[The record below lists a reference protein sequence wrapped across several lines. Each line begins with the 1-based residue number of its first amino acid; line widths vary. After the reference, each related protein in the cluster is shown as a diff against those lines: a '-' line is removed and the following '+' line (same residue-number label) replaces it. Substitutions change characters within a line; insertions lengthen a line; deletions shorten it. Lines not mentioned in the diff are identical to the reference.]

1 MAGKLYP
8 PYINGTLPAF
18 WLNYDASQS
27 VITGAS
33 ITIPFSENPAVGSAV
48 SGYKLRLRTA
58 STGSYLF
65 EPIYTVQKDA
75 EARKVTFE
83 LTPTQAKKLKE
94 GQYYK
99 AQVAYCG
106 ESKEDVGYFSTV
118 GVIKCTSKPTISISN
133 LSLDNINFFTNE
145 FIGLYDMSNCKDQ
158 TEKVYSYSFQM
169 FDENGDIYY
178 DTGELLHN
186 SSYDTEYGYSIDRV
200 SINEFVA
207 QDVTYSIQYNVTT
220 LNGLELSTGQYRLTN
235 EGFNSLSRDIQ
246 ILPKSN
252 LDNGYITI
260 NFKGELD
267 KDRSFYYV
275 LNEEFLKDEKD
286 LDNNYIIDQIGKIAI
301 DKIMDGVMANNSHI
315 LYMKTYDLYR
325 YYKNG
330 LNQPFIYSSQLKD
343 FQNTKKSVTIDNKIY
358 YCNEENYEF
367 CDLLLNNILQTQ
379 EYINQTLEVINT
391 NENGINQLQEL
402 KNSIQNYIEQ
412 LQDYNEETTLLQDYI
427 NNNSDDNFESSDN
440 FNNSTTLQ
448 DYIIYLDSQIMT
460 IQDRNDYLR
469 NDVINRL
476 NEQMMVINNELNSIP
491 LYSLVATGKD
501 LTKSLTYNY
510 VEEHHYFI
518 DETGKYLMTG
528 FGDSYYLIDKE
539 PYDAFYYGA
548 FLLSRASDEDNYS
561 TWMNI
566 ERFRLEEQ
574 PPSSHQVKDFTIEH
588 GRKYIY
594 ALQQYNI
601 WGLYS
606 SRVISDIYEAG
617 FEDAF
622 LYDGER
628 ALKIRFNP
636 EISNFKTTILEQ
648 KTDTLGGRFP
658 YITRNGDTYYKE
670 FPIGGLIAAE
680 MDEEELFIKRGM
692 VTSHRHS
699 TSAVETYEPTNALRD
714 YHMFSDENIML
725 ERQFKLEVLNWLND
739 GQPKLFKS
747 PYEGNYIVRLMNT
760 SLTPVKELGRMLHSF
775 STTAYEIAECNYDN
789 LVRFGFIKTKEPS
802 DFVGLWKTYN
812 LADQEVT
819 EDGLT
824 IHFDGGLVSFSIQ
837 DMVPGDIVEII
848 YESGLPATEKI
859 MIGITG
865 AYMCAGINRP
875 ISGLHIP
882 LRHLVPDIG
891 DKIQQKMTGMINCY
905 YKGARITK
913 FDAITGMQLKTI
925 PSYQFIGVDPALEQM
940 KRTNWS
946 QKNLNSDTF
955 IKALSAEGFANF
967 QGYTIRDY
975 IDKMI
980 EKQEINQETGTLSY
994 FISQEGQQ
1002 YINAFDPGD
1011 LVSRINATIN
1021 LGESDKIKLIK
1032 LEQGHFRLRELVPVY
1047 AQSATDDNFKEKE
1060 QEDDWLVSVS
1070 PYGYPHPIEEL
1081 MDFEMI
1087 DPFCIFEVFQLKDG
1101 YWQPAIGRY
1110 DSPYYD
1116 PYYKNWLYDYE
1127 PYFQMNYQAKKISYL
1142 GTNEELSQPY
1152 KRSDLTLVID
1162 SETGEYQYKNGQVNI
1177 PEERIYD
1184 IEIQKERID
1193 DKDYYYYIDS
1203 TFYDQNH
1210 NLKENRI
1217 YLNVYN
1223 FYESLGSCP
1232 KGTATATPVPNAIYY
1247 IKKYDNQIDL
1257 SIIKEKHFKD
1267 FENVNL
1273 IRIGNGI
1280 IAELTFQI
1288 KVIDYYTESGDA
1300 EVRAAKNDYLE
1311 QAAFY
1316 RNIMGAYA
1324 VIAKAYQNKKKN
1336 TALMNLYERLLRGK
1350 NGSILADMSEEDV
1363 EIIRQQLGYEQDKK
1377 DLKLLTIYQAI
1388 LLDQTNLGSEIS
1400 NLLFEYFDT
1409 INLKIF
1415 FKEQSNLQDVIN
1427 RLNQILVY
1435 ATDFYDYAIIDL
1447 EADNIIAGQKPN
1459 ETITLENINQYNY
1472 YVSTDWD
1479 TRESQYYFARKE
1491 DINEYYRLHQTLI
1504 KDYIAIDPEGKIIE
1518 NVNQYSKAMIQLLN
1532 KVDYEQLYNE
1542 VLIALND
1549 TDFTSYKNQE
1559 VCLWIK
1565 KFEQTNLHEES
1576 EIENILEKNTTSEG
1590 AQNKLQII
1598 QSEIEEF
1605 NNIID
1610 ELSTQSSNVDVEYT
1624 QAYNNLIDIVNT
1636 YNNISYFE
1644 WAVRHLI
1651 DVLSSE
1657 SPSGL
1662 SLQQIESTLQ
1672 DNMSHLI
1679 SYDALG
1685 KTHSQI
1691 IFNRIKEIQYQLAQ
1705 DFEKIKLY
1713 DRIIKD
1719 KDNDAVLDD
1728 YNTKQITISRGKI
1741 LKCAYEAYFSGQKIL
1756 QLLLQYSINLSDN
1769 AIKLMI
1775 ENYKNTYIIFYDTFQ
1790 QCLNSQGKIDQ
1801 VFIDGLINYYNN
1813 LLIDYKNLLAQMKSN
1828 WESSQLVDGEQ
1839 YKQSVLMYNELYF
1852 IYFILNTDHDSTYN
1866 CTNAAIPKKDLILS
1880 PILQTDSSNQLVQKV
1895 NTFLSTLPEPNLITS
1910 YVNKN
1915 YNLNRESLST
1925 FIINKDWIYEKVK
1938 SNEEEEVI
1946 SYIQTI
1952 NNTKEF
1958 QSAVNTAQSSQVHFF
1973 YFQNIEQI
1981 GGIKKEP
1988 IQDISFIYNPLKE
2001 AQYRFVFEKL
2011 KYNSTTQY
2019 YVYDSEMDGYRQVT
2033 LNDGFEDNIEYYI
2046 QVNQN
2051 GYFKPVYNLSSTIS
2065 FEPRPGESIYF
2076 YYYDIETQTYKI
2088 KNDENYEYNVPYYA
2102 CMKVKNKSYFDTL
2115 NKKQQNLILN
2125 ISSKANNMLTNLIN
2139 WFLEYMSAS
2148 NVTNRLIITNLR
2160 TQSTINKIKKD
2171 LAIADVNEIKE
2182 KFKSALND
2190 YNLLINTY
2198 QQALKKN
2205 SAYPSCL
2212 ANYNADYGTNYSL
2225 SDGENDIIYSL
2236 TYTETPSNETDPY
2249 EYFYSSEWID
2259 NISEED
2265 AYSFKIKDLTPIK
2278 NLNPSGEK
2286 IPDVPY
2292 YDSLIILDSERL
2304 AFFSTTEEKV
2314 INDIGV
2320 VAWYK
2325 QLSIDE
2331 ELQYYK
2337 QLLKEAVE
2345 LHDLYN
2351 QQYLD
2356 YQKKYEKYYEAA
2368 TESNEV
2374 YNNYRGTPELDYYL
2388 NNDSSK
2394 FDELRKGVKEA
2405 WWKFLNL
2412 LDDKYTAEKERGMYL

>member
-18 WLNYDASQS
+18 WLDYDASQS

-33 ITIPFSENPAVGSAV
+33 ITIPFSENPAVGNTV
-48 SGYKLRLRTA
+48 NGYKLRLRTA

-65 EPIYTVQKDA
+65 EPVYTVQKDA
-75 EARKVTFE
+75 EAREVTFE
-83 LTPTQAKKLKE
+83 LTLTQARKLKE

-106 ESKEDVGYFSTV
+106 ESEEDVGYFSTV

-145 FIGLYDMSNCKDQ
+145 FIGLYNMSNCKDQ

-207 QDVTYSIQYNVTT
+207 QNVTYSIQYNVTT

-246 ILPKSN
+246 ILPQSN

-275 LNEEFLKDEKD
+275 LNEEFLKNEKD
-286 LDNNYIIDQIGKIAI
+286 SENNYIVDKVGKTAI
-301 DKIMDGVMANNSHI
+301 NKIMAGIMANNSHI

-325 YYKNG
+325 YYENG

-343 FQNTKKSVTIDNKIY
+343 FQNIKKSIIINDKIY
-358 YCNEENYEF
+358 YCDEEIY
-367 CDLLLNNILQTQ
+367 NNISTLQIQIKDIQ
-379 EYINQTLEVINT
+379 EYINNLQNFVPINEEAQEIAQNHLEN
-391 NENGINQLQEL
+391 L
-402 KNSIQNYIEQ
+402 EQ
-412 LQDYNEETTLLQDYI
+412 LIKQQPI
-427 NNNSDDNFESSDN
+427 
-440 FNNSTTLQ
+440 
-448 DYIIYLDSQIMT
+448 
-460 IQDRNDYLR
+460 
-469 NDVINRL
+469 
-476 NEQMMVINNELNSIP
+476 
-491 LYSLVATGKD
+491 YSLVATGKD

-510 VEEHHYFI
+510 VEEHNYFT
-518 DETGKYLMTG
+518 DETEKYLMTG

-539 PYDAFYYGA
+539 PYEAFYYGA

-606 SRVISDIYEAG
+606 SRVISDVYEAG

-636 EISNFKTTILEQ
+636 EISNFKTTVLEQ

-692 VTSHRHS
+692 ITSHRHS
-699 TSAVETYEPTNALRD
+699 TSAVETYEPANALRD

-891 DKIQQKMTGMINCY
+891 DKIQQKMTGIINCY

-940 KRTNWS
+940 KKTNWS

-955 IKALSAEGFANF
+955 IKALSEEGFANF

-980 EKQEINQETGTLSY
+980 EKQEVNQQTGTVSY

-1047 AQSATDDNFKEKE
+1047 AQSTTDDNFKEKE

-1081 MDFEMI
+1081 IDFKMI

-1101 YWQPAIGRY
+1101 YWQPVIGLH

-1127 PYFQMNYQAKKISYL
+1127 PYFQMNYQEKKISYL

-1152 KRSDLTLVID
+1152 KRSDLTLVIN
-1162 SETGEYQYKNGQVNI
+1162 SETGEYQYKDGQVNI

-1203 TFYDQNH
+1203 TFYDQDH

-1232 KGTATATPVPNAIYY
+1232 KGTATAVPVPNAVYY

-1273 IRIGNGI
+1273 IRIGNGV

-1316 RNIMGAYA
+1316 RNIMRAYA

-1350 NGSILADMSEEDV
+1350 NGNILADMSEEDV
-1363 EIIRQQLGYEQDKK
+1363 EIIRQQLEYEQDKK

-1400 NLLFEYFDT
+1400 NLLFKYFDT
-1409 INLKIF
+1409 INLKAF
-1415 FKEQSNLQDVIN
+1415 FKEQSNLQNVVD

-1447 EADNIIAGQKPN
+1447 ETDNIIAGQKPN
-1459 ETITLENINQYNY
+1459 EIITLENINQYNY
-1472 YVSTDWD
+1472 YVSTDWE
-1479 TRESQYYFARKE
+1479 TRESKYYFARKE

-1504 KDYIAIDPEGKIIE
+1504 KDYIAIDPEGQIIE
-1518 NVNQYSKAMIQLLN
+1518 NVNQYSKTIVQLLN

-1549 TDFTSYKNQE
+1549 TDFTSYKNQDE
-1559 VCLWIK
+1559 CLWIK

-1590 AQNKLQII
+1590 VQNKLQII

-1605 NNIID
+1605 NNTID

-1657 SPSGL
+1657 SPSDL

-1672 DNMSHLI
+1672 DNMSYLI

-1685 KTHSQI
+1685 KTYSQT
-1691 IFNRIKEIQYQLAQ
+1691 IFDQIKDIQYQLAQ

-1719 KDNDAVLDD
+1719 KDNDDVLDD

-1756 QLLLQYSINLSDN
+1756 QLLLQYSLNLSDN
-1769 AIKLMI
+1769 TIKTMI
-1775 ENYKNTYIIFYDTFQ
+1775 ENYKNIYIIFYDTFQ
-1790 QCLNSQGKIDQ
+1790 QCLNSQGKINQ
-1801 VFIDGLINYYNN
+1801 VFVDGLINYYNN

-1866 CTNAAIPKKDLILS
+1866 RTNAAIPKKDLILS

-1895 NTFLSTLPEPNLITS
+1895 NAFLSTLPESTLITS
-1910 YVNKN
+1910 YVSKN
-1915 YNLNRESLST
+1915 YDLNHESLST
-1925 FIINKDWIYEKVK
+1925 FIINKNWMYEKVK
-1938 SNEEEEVI
+1938 INEEEEAM
-1946 SYIQTI
+1946 SYIQII

-1958 QSAVNTAQSSQVHFF
+1958 QSAVSIAQSNQVHFF
-1973 YFQNIEQI
+1973 YFQNIEQT
-1981 GGIKKEP
+1981 GNIKKEP

-2001 AQYRFVFEKL
+2001 AQYRLVFEKL

-2019 YVYDSEMDGYRQVT
+2019 YVYDSEMNGYRQVT

-2051 GYFKPVYNLSSTIS
+2051 GYFRPVYNLSSTIS
-2065 FEPRPGESIYF
+2065 FEPQPGENIYL
-2076 YYYDIETQTYKI
+2076 YYYDIETQTYQI
-2088 KNDENYEYNVPYYA
+2088 KNDEEYEYNVPYYA
-2102 CMKVKNKSYFDTL
+2102 CTEVKNKSYFDTL
-2115 NKKQQNLILN
+2115 DRKQQNLVLD
-2125 ISSKANNMLTNLIN
+2125 ISSKANSMLTNLIN
-2139 WFLEYMSAS
+2139 WLLEYMSAS
-2148 NVTNRLIITNLR
+2148 NITNRSIITNLR

-2171 LAIADVNEIKE
+2171 LAIADVNETKE

-2205 SAYPSCL
+2205 SAYPSYL
-2212 ANYNADYGTNYSL
+2212 ANYNTDYGTNYSL

-2236 TYTETPSNETDPY
+2236 IYAETPSNETDPY

-2259 NISEED
+2259 NINEED
-2265 AYSFKIKDLTPIK
+2265 TYSFKIKDLTPIK

-2292 YDSLIILDSERL
+2292 YDSLIILDPERL
-2304 AFFSTTEEKV
+2304 AFFSTTEEK
-2314 INDIGV
+2314 IISDIGV

-2325 QLSIDE
+2325 QLFIDE

-2388 NNDSSK
+2388 NNNSSK

-2412 LDDKYTAEKERGMYL
+2412 LDDKYTAEKARGMYL

>member
-18 WLNYDASQS
+18 WLDYDASQS

-33 ITIPFSENPAVGSAV
+33 ITIPFSENPAVGNTV
-48 SGYKLRLRTA
+48 NGYKLRLRTA

-65 EPIYTVQKDA
+65 EPVYTVQKDA
-75 EARKVTFE
+75 EAREVTFE
-83 LTPTQAKKLKE
+83 LTPTQARKLKE

-106 ESKEDVGYFSTV
+106 ESEEDVGYFSTV

-207 QDVTYSIQYNVTT
+207 QNVTYSIQYNVTT

-246 ILPKSN
+246 ILPQSN

-286 LDNNYIIDQIGKIAI
+286 SENNYIVDKVGKTAI
-301 DKIMDGVMANNSHI
+301 NKIMAGIMANNSHI

-325 YYKNG
+325 YYENG

-343 FQNTKKSVTIDNKIY
+343 FQNIKKSITIDNKIY
-358 YCNEENYEF
+358 YCNEEIY
-367 CDLLLNNILQTQ
+367 NNISTLQIQIKDIQ
-379 EYINQTLEVINT
+379 EYINNLQNFVPIDEEAQEIAQNHLEN
-391 NENGINQLQEL
+391 L
-402 KNSIQNYIEQ
+402 EQ
-412 LQDYNEETTLLQDYI
+412 LIKQQP
-427 NNNSDDNFESSDN
+427 
-440 FNNSTTLQ
+440 
-448 DYIIYLDSQIMT
+448 M
-460 IQDRNDYLR
+460 
-469 NDVINRL
+469 
-476 NEQMMVINNELNSIP
+476 
-491 LYSLVATGKD
+491 YSLVATGKD

-510 VEEHHYFI
+510 VEEHNYFT
-518 DETGKYLMTG
+518 DETGEYLMTG

-539 PYDAFYYGA
+539 PYEAFYYGA

-699 TSAVETYEPTNALRD
+699 TSAVETYESTNALRD

-1273 IRIGNGI
+1273 IRIGNGV

-1288 KVIDYYTESGDA
+1288 KVIDYYTESGDT

-1350 NGSILADMSEEDV
+1350 NGNILADMSEEDV

-1447 EADNIIAGQKPN
+1447 ETDNIIAGQKPN

-1549 TDFTSYKNQE
+1549 TDFTSYKNQD

-1866 CTNAAIPKKDLILS
+1866 CTNATIPKKDLILS

-1910 YVNKN
+1910 YVDKN
-1915 YNLNRESLST
+1915 YNLNHKSLST

-1938 SNEEEEVI
+1938 SNEEEEAI

-2171 LAIADVNEIKE
+2171 LVIADVNEIKE

-2304 AFFSTTEEKV
+2304 AFFSTTEEKI

>member
-18 WLNYDASQS
+18 WLDYDASQS

-33 ITIPFSENPAVGSAV
+33 ITIPFSENPAVGNTV
-48 SGYKLRLRTA
+48 NGYKLRLRTA

-65 EPIYTVQKDA
+65 EPVYTVQKDT
-75 EARKVTFE
+75 EAREVTFE

-106 ESKEDVGYFSTV
+106 ESEEDVGYFSTV

-207 QDVTYSIQYNVTT
+207 QNVTYSIQYNVTT

-246 ILPKSN
+246 ILPQSN

-286 LDNNYIIDQIGKIAI
+286 SENNYIVDKVGKTAI
-301 DKIMDGVMANNSHI
+301 DKIMAGIMANNSHI

-325 YYKNG
+325 YYENG
-330 LNQPFIYSSQLKD
+330 LSQSFIYSSQLKE
-343 FQNTKKSVTIDNKIY
+343 FQNKKKSITIDNKIY
-358 YCNEENYEF
+358 YCDEEIY
-367 CDLLLNNILQTQ
+367 NNISTLQAQIKDIQ
-379 EYINQTLEVINT
+379 EYINN
-391 NENGINQLQEL
+391 LQNFIPIDEEAQE
-402 KNSIQNYIEQ
+402 IAQNYLENLEQ
-412 LQDYNEETTLLQDYI
+412 LIKQQPMYFLI
-427 NNNSDDNFESSDN
+427 
-440 FNNSTTLQ
+440 
-448 DYIIYLDSQIMT
+448 
-460 IQDRNDYLR
+460 
-469 NDVINRL
+469 
-476 NEQMMVINNELNSIP
+476 
-491 LYSLVATGKD
+491 ATGKD

-510 VEEHHYFI
+510 VEEHNYFT

-539 PYDAFYYGA
+539 PYEAFYYGA

-574 PPSSHQVKDFTIEH
+574 PPSSYQVKDFTIEH

-699 TSAVETYEPTNALRD
+699 TSAIETYEPTNALRD

-824 IHFDGGLVSFSIQ
+824 VNFDGGLVSFSIQ

-955 IKALSAEGFANF
+955 IKALSEEGFANF

-980 EKQEINQETGTLSY
+980 EKQEVNQQTGTVSY

-1047 AQSATDDNFKEKE
+1047 TLNDSDATFS
-1060 QEDDWLVSVS
+1060 QETTWNKNWLVSVS
-1070 PYGYPHPIEEL
+1070 PFGYPHPIEEL
-1081 MDFEMI
+1081 MEFELI

-1101 YWQPAIGRY
+1101 YWQPVKGSHN
-1110 DSPYYD
+1110 SPYYD
-1116 PYYKNWLYDYE
+1116 PYYKSWLYDYE
-1127 PYFQMNYQAKKISYL
+1127 PYFQMNYQEKKISYL
-1142 GTNEELSQPY
+1142 GINEELSQPY

-1162 SETGEYQYKNGQVNI
+1162 SETGEYQYKDGQVNI

-1193 DKDYYYYIDS
+1193 DEDYYYYIDS

-1232 KGTATATPVPNAIYY
+1232 KGTATAIPVPNAIYY

-1273 IRIGNGI
+1273 IRIGNGV

-1415 FKEQSNLQDVIN
+1415 FKEQSNLQDIIN
-1427 RLNQILVY
+1427 RLNQILIY
-1435 ATDFYDYAIIDL
+1435 ATDFYDYAIVDL
-1447 EADNIIAGQKPN
+1447 EADNMIAGQKPN
-1459 ETITLENINQYNY
+1459 EIITLENINQYNY
-1472 YVSTDWD
+1472 YVSTDWE

-1518 NVNQYSKAMIQLLN
+1518 NVNQYSKAIIQLLN

-1549 TDFTSYKNQE
+1549 TDFTSYRNQE
-1559 VCLWIK
+1559 ICLWIK
-1565 KFEQTNLHEES
+1565 KFEETDLHEES

-1636 YNNISYFE
+1636 YNNTSYFE

-1651 DVLSSE
+1651 DLLSLE
-1657 SPSGL
+1657 PPSSL
-1662 SLQQIESTLQ
+1662 SLQQIENTLQ

-1691 IFNRIKEIQYQLAQ
+1691 IFDQIKEIQYQLTQ

-1719 KDNDAVLDD
+1719 KDNDTVLDD

-1756 QLLLQYSINLSDN
+1756 QLLLQYSLNLSDN
-1769 AIKLMI
+1769 AIKTMI

-1801 VFIDGLINYYNN
+1801 VFTDGLINYYNN

-1839 YKQSVLMYNELYF
+1839 YTQSVLMYNELYF
-1852 IYFILNTDHDSTYN
+1852 IYFILNTNHDSIYN
-1866 CTNAAIPKKDLILS
+1866 CTNAAIPKGDLVLL
-1880 PILQTDSSNQLVQKV
+1880 PILQTDNSNQLVQKV
-1895 NTFLSTLPEPNLITS
+1895 NTFLSTLQEPNSITS
-1910 YVNKN
+1910 YVDKN
-1915 YNLNRESLST
+1915 YDLNHESLST
-1925 FIINKDWIYEKVK
+1925 FIINKNWMYEKIK
-1938 SNEEEEVI
+1938 INEEEEAI
-1946 SYIQTI
+1946 SYIQII

-1958 QSAVNTAQSSQVHFF
+1958 QSAVSTAQSNQVHFF
-1973 YFQNIEQI
+1973 YFQNIEQT
-1981 GGIKKEP
+1981 GNIKKEP

-2033 LNDGFEDNIEYYI
+2033 LEDGFENNIEYYI

-2051 GYFKPVYNLSSTIS
+2051 GYFKPVYNLSSTIA
-2065 FEPRPGESIYF
+2065 FEPQPGESIYL
-2076 YYYDIETQTYKI
+2076 YYYDIETQTYQI
-2088 KNDENYEYNVPYYA
+2088 KDDENYEYNVPYYA
-2102 CMKVKNKSYFDTL
+2102 RIEVKNKSYFDTL
-2115 NKKQQNLILN
+2115 NKKQQNLVLD
-2125 ISSKANNMLTNLIN
+2125 ISSKANSMLTNLIN

-2148 NVTNRLIITNLR
+2148 NVTNHLIITNLR

-2171 LAIADVNEIKE
+2171 LEIADANEIKE
-2182 KFKSALND
+2182 KFKLVLND

-2205 SAYPSCL
+2205 NIYPSYL
-2212 ANYNADYGTNYSL
+2212 ANYNAEYGTNYLL
-2225 SDGENDIIYSL
+2225 SDGENDLIYSL
-2236 TYTETPSNETDPY
+2236 IYAETPSNETDPY

-2265 AYSFKIKDLTPIK
+2265 SYFFEIKDLTPIK

-2304 AFFSTTEEKV
+2304 AFFSTTEEKI

-2325 QLSIDE
+2325 QLSINE

-2374 YNNYRGTPELDYYL
+2374 YNNYHGTPELDYYL

-2412 LDDKYTAEKERGMYL
+2412 LDDKYTAEKARGMYL

>member
-18 WLNYDASQS
+18 WLDYDASQS

-33 ITIPFSENPAVGSAV
+33 ITIPFSENPAVGNTV
-48 SGYKLRLRTA
+48 NGYKLRLRTA

-65 EPIYTVQKDA
+65 EPVYTVQKDA
-75 EARKVTFE
+75 EAREVTFE
-83 LTPTQAKKLKE
+83 LTPTQARKLKE

-106 ESKEDVGYFSTV
+106 ESEEDVGYFSTV

-207 QDVTYSIQYNVTT
+207 QNVTYSIQYNVTT

-246 ILPKSN
+246 ILPQSN

-286 LDNNYIIDQIGKIAI
+286 SENNYIVDKVGKTAI
-301 DKIMDGVMANNSHI
+301 NKIMAGIMANNSHI

-325 YYKNG
+325 YYENG

-343 FQNTKKSVTIDNKIY
+343 FQNIKKSITIDNKIY
-358 YCNEENYEF
+358 YCNEEIY
-367 CDLLLNNILQTQ
+367 NNISTLQIQIKDIQ
-379 EYINQTLEVINT
+379 EYINNLQNFVPIDEEAQEIAQNHLEN
-391 NENGINQLQEL
+391 L
-402 KNSIQNYIEQ
+402 EQ
-412 LQDYNEETTLLQDYI
+412 LIKQQP
-427 NNNSDDNFESSDN
+427 
-440 FNNSTTLQ
+440 
-448 DYIIYLDSQIMT
+448 M
-460 IQDRNDYLR
+460 
-469 NDVINRL
+469 
-476 NEQMMVINNELNSIP
+476 
-491 LYSLVATGKD
+491 YSLVATGKD

-510 VEEHHYFI
+510 VEEHNYFT
-518 DETGKYLMTG
+518 DETGEYLMTG

-539 PYDAFYYGA
+539 PYEAFYYGA

-699 TSAVETYEPTNALRD
+699 TSAVETYESTNALRD

-1273 IRIGNGI
+1273 IRIGNGV

-1288 KVIDYYTESGDA
+1288 KVIDYYTESGDT

-1350 NGSILADMSEEDV
+1350 NGNILADMSEEDV

-1447 EADNIIAGQKPN
+1447 ETDNIIAGQKPN

-1549 TDFTSYKNQE
+1549 TDFTSYKNQD

-1813 LLIDYKNLLAQMKSN
+1813 SLIDYKNLLAQMKSN

-1866 CTNAAIPKKDLILS
+1866 CTNATIPKKDLILS

-1910 YVNKN
+1910 YVDKN
-1915 YNLNRESLST
+1915 YNLNHKSLST

-1938 SNEEEEVI
+1938 SNEEEEAI

-2171 LAIADVNEIKE
+2171 LVIADVNEIKE

-2304 AFFSTTEEKV
+2304 AFFSTTEEKI